1 MLITILCSAS
11 THKTFKLS
19 KFCQFRSPVC
29 DLSSLRR
36 RCPSSGIP
44 ECPLCPTSR
53 SGKDHW
59 RRAENGWDDTVIQQ
73 KQSKSSKLHWI
84 ESWSNKNHLDLAEYL
99 ICSGVSLQHS
109 IHKMCSITKCY
120 LPGHIIKLNTNSTMK
135 TLQYHISV
143 IKIYLISVNITGDT
157 NFQIIGHLNESPKS
171 PETELE

>member
-1 MLITILCSAS
+1 MKLSKLRVGSKMIHIQILPIKSLTFKPFCHRTPHISICFLELSYVLITVLCSAS

-73 KQSKSSKLHWI
+73 KQSKSSKLHWV
-84 ESWSNKNHLDLAEYL
+84 ESWSNK
-99 ICSGVSLQHS
+99 
-109 IHKMCSITKCY
+109 IT
-120 LPGHIIKLNTNSTMK
+120 
-135 TLQYHISV
+135 
-143 IKIYLISVNITGDT
+143 
-157 NFQIIGHLNESPKS
+157 
-171 PETELE
+171 